1 MRVRLRFYSILSF
14 VLMCGLVFQS
24 AAACQNV
31 MDKEKYLQY
40 VSEFNKGEDFE
51 KVVLTYYTPD
61 VVLDMAT
68 VRLEGR
74 DKVLK
79 FFIDVHK
86 SMKETLKIESLL
98 VDGGKIAAQIL
109 GEFYFTE
116 DTDWRGKPMKKGDI
130 LYNKWFI
137 FYDTRDGKISQIKL
151 CTRSVE
157 FKGARL

>member
-14 VLMCGLVFQS
+14 VLICGLVVQS

-61 VVLDMAT
+61 T
-68 VRLEGR
+68 VRLGGR

-116 DTDWRGKPMKKGDI
+116 NTDWRGKPMKKGDI

-157 FKGARL
+157 FKGARP

>member
-1 MRVRLRFYSILSF
+1 MRAKLRFYLILSF
-14 VLMCGLVFQS
+14 VLMCGFVFQS
-24 AAACQNV
+24 VASSQNV

-51 KVVLTYYTPD
+51 KVVSTYYTSD
-61 VVLDMAT
+61 VVLDMQT
-68 VRLEGR
+68 IRLEGR

-86 SMKETLKIESLL
+86 GMKETLKIESLL
-98 VDGGKIAAQIL
+98 VDGGKISAQIL

-116 DTDWRGKPMKKGDI
+116 DIDWRGKPMKKGDI

-137 FYDTRDGKISQIKL
+137 FYDTRDGKISQIKI

-157 FKGARL
+157 SKPARP